1 MLTCVEDKA
10 YWEVKVQQGGI
21 WSIGLAT
28 PSADM
33 NRDLGLDH
41 CSWAL
46 TSTGLLRTRGQQ
58 VWYPE
63 KFLSVN
69 RIRITGCQ
77 PHPPP
82 LYA

>member
-58 VWYPE
+58 VPR
-63 KFLSVN
+63 KVSP
-69 RIRITGCQ
+69 G
-77 PHPPP
+77 PHHRVPTPPP

>member
-1 MLTCVEDKA
+1 MFSLIQDKA

-21 WSIGLAT
+21 WSVGLAT

-46 TSTGLLRTRGQQ
+46 TSTGVLRTRGQQ
-58 VWYPE
+58 V
-63 KFLSVN
+63 
-69 RIRITGCQ
+69 
-77 PHPPP
+77 HPFMSYRDRV
-82 LYA
+82 LVTMTQ